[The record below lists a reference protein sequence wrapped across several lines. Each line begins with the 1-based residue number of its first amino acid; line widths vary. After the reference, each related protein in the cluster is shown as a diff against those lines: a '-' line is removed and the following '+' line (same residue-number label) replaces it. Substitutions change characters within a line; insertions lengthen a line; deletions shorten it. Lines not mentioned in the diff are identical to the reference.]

1 MGMPK
6 WILFAAALTS
16 ASMWA
21 TACSETDRSARI
33 GSAPRA
39 DVTAVSPA
47 LADYREQIIEGE
59 LWQRPGLSPRDRS
72 VVTVAALIARNQ
84 PVDMAAQFAR
94 ALDNGVTA
102 AELSETITHLAF
114 YSGWPNALS
123 AVAAAN
129 DVFADHGVSTDDL
142 PSVDEPPLRLDQAA
156 EDQRRTSNE
165 QNYGAV
171 APGVLQYTT
180 DVLFTDL
187 WLRPGLAP
195 RDRSLVTFSALVA
208 SGQTAQITYHLG
220 RAMDNGLTQEQASEA
235 LTQLAF
241 YAGWPSVFSAL
252 PVVKD
257 VFAARSR

>member
-1 MGMPK
+1 MKLPR
-6 WILFAAALTS
+6 WAFIAAAITS
-16 ASMWA
+16 ASVWA
-21 TACSETDRSARI
+21 AACSEPQRSTRTA
-33 GSAPRA
+33 SAPA
-39 DVTAVSPA
+39 DAVAAVSPA
-47 LADYREQIIEGE
+47 LADYRERIIEGE

-84 PVDMAAQFAR
+84 SIDMPTQFNR
-94 ALDNGVTA
+94 ALDNGVMP
-102 AELSETITHLAF
+102 AELSEVITHLAF
-114 YSGWPNALS
+114 YAGWPNALS
-123 AVAAAN
+123 AINAAN
-129 DVFADHGVSTDDL
+129 DVFTDRGVGTDDL
-142 PSVDEPPLRLDQAA
+142 PSADEPPRPLDEAA
-156 EDQRRTSNE
+156 ENQRRVSNE

-195 RDRSLVTFSALVA
+195 RHRSLITVSALVA

-257 VFAARSR
+257 VFANRTR

>member
-180 DVLFTDL
+180 
-187 WLRPGLAP
+187 
-195 RDRSLVTFSALVA
+195 
-208 SGQTAQITYHLG
+208 
-220 RAMDNGLTQEQASEA
+220 
-235 LTQLAF
+235 
-241 YAGWPSVFSAL
+241 
-252 PVVKD
+252 
-257 VFAARSR
+257 